1 MSPAA
6 PVGPA
11 VDRAVSD
18 DPGADTRGDLDHHE
32 RIAVGELAVM
42 FAQRHRVGIVV
53 DQGGAVES
61 GCEPRPDREPV
72 PARHDRPADHG
83 RACEIHWA
91 WHREAD
97 DRRNVATVPPEQQC
111 RRLTGDFQAFFGALV
126 DIGYRGPLT
135 LRRSRRRSSRPA
147 CPTTWPSGE
156 ICGTTA
162 PTLRVTLAVS
172 STTDCAP
179 PGDATRRDRNS
190 AHGHG
195 GSAGPRCDRA
205 GR

>member
-1 MSPAA
+1 VAHRGTIRGQPVVGRVDLDVADVA
-6 PVGPA
+6 CGAVGPA

-111 RRLTGDFQAFFGALV
+111 RRLTGDLQAFFGALV

-135 LRRSRRRSSRPA
+135 FESFSSA
-147 CPTTWPSGE
+147 VV
-156 ICGTTA
+156 A
-162 PTLRVTLAVS
+162 PGLSNEAIWRNLWDDGADLAS
-172 STTDCAP
+172 HARGFIDD
-179 PGDATRRDRNS
+179 GL
-190 AHGHG
+190 
-195 GSAGPRCDRA
+195 RA
-205 GR
+205 GWQRHAS